1 MKQITP
7 FLLVAGLAGWAMAA
21 AADDFSNPSNPY
33 AYAPPLSDNV
43 RLSPKVIECVYVM
56 PQQITKLIF
65 PKPIDEVSVNSMMVS
80 ISRNQPD
87 SKENYL
93 LLSPKVAQGDID
105 MHVVMDGQTYTF
117 RLLIG
122 NKMVNYRKTYT
133 VKGASAASHSV
144 MHVPPLAPSE
154 INTVNLVKMITQ
166 AAHEPNYA
174 ESISQDMGVSAQGR
188 QYLWNG
194 MEVTLLEA
202 WHYYKQDVVI
212 LHLQVHN
219 PTSKAQ
225 YLSATQIEPYVAN
238 TKFEPLLTQQATKVL
253 LPGQSDDKY
262 LFLQGYALDIDDI
275 HFELRLPATGTQLKP
290 E

>member
-1 MKQITP
+1 MKLCIQLDIGGEFRRFQALSHFHLEETHEVVA
-7 FLLVAGLAGWAMAA
+7 LLESHATGIAA
-21 AADDFSNPSNPY
+21 
-33 AYAPPLSDNV
+33 
-43 RLSPKVIECVYVM
+43 PKMTERDV
-56 PQQITKLIF
+56 
-65 PKPIDEVSVNSMMVS
+65 
-80 ISRNQPD
+80 
-87 SKENYL
+87 
-93 LLSPKVAQGDID
+93 
-105 MHVVMDGQTYTF
+105 
-117 RLLIG
+117 
-122 NKMVNYRKTYT
+122 RKTYT
-133 VKGASAASHSV
+133 VKGSSAASHSV
-144 MHVPPLAPSE
+144 VHAPPLAPSE

-166 AAHEPNYA
+166 ASHEPNYA
-174 ESISQDMGVSAQGR
+174 EAISQDMGVSAQGR

-225 YLSATQIEPYVAN
+225 YLSATQIEPYAAN

-262 LFLQGYALDIDDI
+262 LFLQGYALDIEDI

>member
-43 RLSPKVIECVYVM
+43 RLSPRVIECVYAM
-56 PQQITKLIF
+56 PEQITKLIF

-80 ISRNQPD
+80 ITRNQPD

-122 NKMVNYRKTYT
+122 N
-133 VKGASAASHSV
+133 
-144 MHVPPLAPSE
+144 
-154 INTVNLVKMITQ
+154 NTVNLVKMITQ